1 MELDFNR
8 IREEDALMYAITNDY
23 FDSFSAIFGPKECL
37 LNGKRY
43 PLGYFAVEALEMDA
57 RPLRELKIAIA
68 DFKPELEVF
77 LAARTPSS
85 AAVAQQKLDTVW
97 AALDQLPVYKN
108 LRGVFS
114 GSQGLFRSMRE
125 HPERT
130 DDSVTEG
137 TNFHHALAHWL
148 DRLERLPNSI
158 IDFISNTSLMLT
170 DYFEDLPS
178 RSPAAYAEAYEKY
191 RRTMTKAF
199 RYAAEEDVIDDD
211 LDSIHLDFPVRLGF
225 RAMAGKD
232 GGAVFGEELT
242 FDELASFLYTDLYK
256 GMAAGN
262 VPRRCHNCR
271 HFFLTVGGHDTVY
284 CNRIA
289 PGETKR
295 TCRQVGAHRKEK
307 QKNESPIHKEY
318 FKAYNRLKA
327 RKSRGGINTDKW
339 NQKVAMIQDLR
350 DAALRGEL
358 SDAEFKQRLDGV

>member
-1 MELDFNR
+1 
-8 IREEDALMYAITNDY
+8 MYAITNDY
-23 FDSFSAIFGPKECL
+23 FDSFSAIFGPRECL

-43 PLGYFAVEALEMDA
+43 PLGHFAVEALEMD
-57 RPLRELKIAIA
+57 RRLLRDLKKAVA

-85 AAVAQQKLDTVW
+85 AAVAQQKLDVVW
-97 AALDQLPVYKN
+97 AVLAQLPAYKN
-108 LRGVFS
+108 FVLFS
-114 GSQGLFRSMRE
+114 HGSEGLFHSMRE
-125 HPERT
+125 HPDRT

-137 TNFHHALAHWL
+137 TNFYRAMAHWL
-148 DRLERLPNSI
+148 DRLERLPDAVDS
-158 IDFISNTSLMLT
+158 FIRNTFLMLE
-170 DYFEDLPS
+170 DYFEDLPA

-191 RRTMTKAF
+191 RRTMNTAF
-199 RYAAEEDVIDDD
+199 QYAEEEDTVDED
-211 LDSIHLDFPVRLGF
+211 LDSVQLSFPVRLGF
-225 RAMAGKD
+225 RAMEAKD

-289 PGETKR
+289 PDETER

-307 QKNESPIHKEY
+307 RKNQAPILKEY
-318 FKAYNRLKA
+318 SRAYNRLKG
-327 RKSRGGINTDKW
+327 RKSRGAISTDKW
-339 NQKVAMIQDLR
+339 NQQVAMIQDWR
-350 DAALRGEL
+350 DAALRGEIN
-358 SDAEFKQRLDGV
+358 DAEFKQKLDGI

>member
-1 MELDFNR
+1 
-8 IREEDALMYAITNDY
+8 MYAITNDY
-23 FDSFSAIFGPKECL
+23 FDSFSAIFGPRECL

-43 PLGYFAVEALEMDA
+43 PLGHFAAETLEMD
-57 RPLRELKIAIA
+57 RSLLWKLKAA
-68 DFKPELEVF
+68 VAEFKPELGVF
-77 LAARTPSS
+77 LAARTASS
-85 AAVAQQKLDTVW
+85 AAVAQQKLDAVW
-97 AALDQLPVYKN
+97 AVLAQLPAYKN
-108 LRGVFS
+108 FAPYS
-114 GSQGLFRSMRE
+114 HGSEGLFHSMRE
-125 HPERT
+125 HPDRT

-137 TNFHHALAHWL
+137 TNFHRAMAHWL
-148 DRLERLPNSI
+148 DRLERLPDAVDS
-158 IDFISNTSLMLT
+158 FIRNTFLMLE
-170 DYFEDLPS
+170 DYFEDLPA
-178 RSPAAYAEAYEKY
+178 RSPTAYAEAYEKY
-191 RRTMTKAF
+191 RRTVNTAF
-199 RYAAEEDVIDDD
+199 QYAEEEDTVDED
-211 LDSIHLDFPVRLGF
+211 LDSVQLNFPVRLGF
-225 RAMAGKD
+225 RAMEAKD

-318 FKAYNRLKA
+318 FKAYNRLKG
-327 RKSRGGINTDKW
+327 RKSRGNISTDKW
-339 NQKVAMIQDLR
+339 NRQVAMIQGWR
-350 DAALRGEL
+350 DAALKGEL

>member
-1 MELDFNR
+1 
-8 IREEDALMYAITNDY
+8 MYAITNDY

-57 RPLRELKIAIA
+57 RPLRELKAA
-68 DFKPELEVF
+68 VAAFKPELEVF
-77 LAARTPSS
+77 LAARTTSS
-85 AAVAQQKLDTVW
+85 AAVTQQKLDAVW
-97 AALDQLPVYKN
+97 VVLDQLPVYKS

-114 GSQGLFRSMRE
+114 GSHGLFRSMRE
-125 HPERT
+125 HWDRT

-137 TNFHHALAHWL
+137 TDFHRALTHWL
-148 DRLERLPNSI
+148 DRLERLPNSVN
-158 IDFISNTSLMLT
+158 DFICNTSLMLT
-170 DYFEDLPS
+170 DYFEELPS

-191 RRTMTKAF
+191 RRTMTRAF
-199 RYAAEEDVIDDD
+199 RYAAEEDVIDED
-211 LDSIHLDFPVRLGF
+211 LDSIYLDFPVRLGF
-225 RAMAGKD
+225 RAMEAKD

-242 FDELASFLYTDLYK
+242 FEELASFLYTDLYK

-262 VPRRCHNCR
+262 VPRRCHNCK

-307 QKNESPIHKEY
+307 RKNQAPILKEY
-318 FKAYNRLKA
+318 SRAYNRLKG
-327 RKSRGGINTDKW
+327 RKSRGSISTDKW
-339 NQKVAMIQDLR
+339 NRQVAMIQDWR
-350 DAALRGEL
+350 DAALRGEM
-358 SDAEFKQRLDGV
+358 SDAEFKQKLDGI

>member
-1 MELDFNR
+1 
-8 IREEDALMYAITNDY
+8 
-23 FDSFSAIFGPKECL
+23 
-37 LNGKRY
+37 
-43 PLGYFAVEALEMDA
+43 MDA
-57 RPLRELKIAIA
+57 RPLRELKIAVA

-85 AAVAQQKLDTVW
+85 AAVAQQKLDEVW
-97 AALDQLPVYKN
+97 AVLDQLPVYKN
-108 LRGVFS
+108 LRGISS
-114 GSQGLFRSMRE
+114 GSQGLFCAMRE
-125 HPERT
+125 HPDRT

-137 TNFHHALAHWL
+137 TNFHRALSHWL
-148 DRLERLPNSI
+148 DRLECLPNSV

-178 RSPAAYAEAYEKY
+178 RSPAVYAEAYEKY

-199 RYAAEEDVIDDD
+199 RYAAEEDVIDED
-211 LDSIHLDFPVRLGF
+211 LDSIHLNFPVRLGF
-225 RAMAGKD
+225 RAMEAKD

-242 FDELASFLYTDLYK
+242 FEALASFLYTDLYK

-262 VPRRCHNCR
+262 VPRRCHNCK

-284 CNRIA
+284 CNHIA
-289 PGETKR
+289 PGEMKR

-327 RKSRGGINTDKW
+327 RKSRGGISTDKW
-339 NQKVAMIQDLR
+339 KIADEILLQDFTC
-350 DAALRGEL
+350 DSFIFHADCP
-358 SDAEFKQRLDGV
+358 SSS